1 MIDSA
6 NPEKGK
12 FMVPQDAS
20 WKKKVV
26 TPDRVFEE
34 IKPGMTIFLGT
45 GMAEPRTLVKQ
56 LMESNRANLQDLEM
70 IQLVSL
76 GDTVSIDER
85 YSRKYRLKTFYSGWV
100 ASTAI
105 TAGRVDLIPSRFSR
119 IPWLFKSGAV
129 HIDVA
134 FIQITPPDENGHASL
149 SLGVDVARYAMDK
162 AALVVG
168 EINENIPR
176 TLGDTFVHVNDFNY
190 LVQSTEPPIYLP
202 RWPVPECYDR
212 IGAHIAAIVDDG
224 SCLSFSI
231 GPLYEALAC
240 QLWNRKNLG
249 VHTPFFTDALMEL
262 VEGGVVTNRFKGF
275 FRGKCLASYV
285 MGTQKLMKWLDRN
298 PFVDFQPLDVVMDPK
313 NIGQNDRFI
322 AVLPARKADITGGI
336 ALHIGMGNVTAG
348 PGAVQELFAGA
359 ALSRG
364 GRTIFALPSRNLRG
378 EPNIVISIDDF
389 PNQFSN
395 REDLDMVVT
404 EYGVAYFSGRTVRER
419 AQAMI
424 DIAHPGDRAELVRR
438 AKEARLLYPDQIYFA
453 DSGHLYPSD
462 ITFTQTFKGN
472 ITVQFRAIKPSD
484 EEEMRRLF
492 YRFSDQAVYYRYFS
506 PIKSMPH
513 RKMQEYVNVD
523 YRTVMSLVGVI
534 KEAGG
539 ERVIAEGRYVRLKDR
554 PYADVAFVVD
564 EAYQGRG
571 IASFLFEMLIRIAK
585 ERGGIK
591 GFTADVL
598 ADNKAMMKVFEKSAL
613 PLQAV
618 LSGGAYELVIP
629 FVEEERE
636 GKKTRG

>member
-1 MIDSA
+1 MS
-6 NPEKGK
+6 
-12 FMVPQDAS
+12 PQDAS
-20 WKKKVV
+20 WKTKVV
-26 TPDRVFEE
+26 TPDKVFEE

-45 GMAEPRTLVKQ
+45 GMAEPRTLVKH
-56 LMESNRANLQDLEM
+56 LMESNRTNLQDLEM

-162 AALVVG
+162 ATLVVV

-202 RWPVPECYDR
+202 RWPVPECYDS

-240 QLWNRKNLG
+240 QLWKRKNLV

-262 VEGGVVTNRFKGF
+262 VEGRVVTNRFKGF

-438 AKEARLLYPDQIYFA
+438 AKEAKLLYPDQIYFA
-453 DSGHLYPSD
+453 DSGHLYPSG
-462 ITFTQTFKGN
+462 IAFTQTFKGN
-472 ITVQFRAIKPSD
+472 LTVQFRAIKPSD

-506 PIKSMPH
+506 PVKTMPH
-513 RKMQEYVNVD
+513 GKMQEYVNVD
-523 YRTVMSLVGVI
+523 YRTAMSIVGVI
-534 KEAGG
+534 KEASG
-539 ERVIAEGRYVRLKDR
+539 ERVVAEARYVRLKDR

-571 IASFLFEMLIRIAK
+571 IASFLLEMLIRIAQ
-585 ERGGIK
+585 ERGGIE

-598 ADNKAMMKVFEKSAL
+598 ADNKGMMKVFEKSAV

-618 LSGGAYELVIP
+618 LSGGAYELIIP
-629 FVEEERE
+629 FMDEEQED
-636 GKKTRG
+636 KKFKS

>member
-1 MIDSA
+1 MATMEPQWKDKI
-6 NPEKGK
+6 
-12 FMVPQDAS
+12 VP
-20 WKKKVV
+20 
-26 TPDRVFEE
+26 PDKVFEA

-45 GMAEPRTLVKQ
+45 GMAEPRTLVKH

-76 GDTVSIDER
+76 GETVSIDER

-134 FIQITPPDENGHASL
+134 FVQITPPDENGRASL
-149 SLGVDVARYAMDK
+149 GLGVDVARYAMDK

-168 EINENIPR
+168 EINENVPR
-176 TLGDTFVHVNDFNY
+176 TIGDTFVHIDEFDY
-190 LVQSTEPPIYLP
+190 LVASTEPPIYLQ

-212 IGAHIAAIVDDG
+212 IAAHIAAVIGDG

-240 QLWNRKNLG
+240 QLWNKKHLG

-262 VEGGVVTNRFKGF
+262 VEGGVVTNRSKGF

-285 MGTQKLMKWLDRN
+285 MGTQKLMAWLDRN
-298 PFVDFQPLDVVMDPK
+298 PFVDFQPLDVVMDPQ

-322 AVLPARKADITGGI
+322 AILPARKADLTGGI
-336 ALHIGMGNVTAG
+336 ALHVGMGNVTAG

-364 GRTIFALPSRNLRG
+364 GRTIFALPSRNKKG
-378 EPNIVISIDDF
+378 EPNIVVSIDEF

-395 REDLDMVVT
+395 REDLDMVAT
-404 EYGVAYFSGRTVRER
+404 EYGIAYLSGRTVRER

-438 AKEARLLYPDQIYFA
+438 AKEAKLIYPDQIYFA
-453 DSGHLYPSD
+453 DSGHLYPAD
-462 ITFTQTFKGN
+462 IAFTQTFKGN
-472 ITVQFRAIKPSD
+472 LTVQFRAIKPSD

-492 YRFSDQAVYYRYFS
+492 YRFSDRAVYYRYFS
-506 PIKSMPH
+506 PIKVMPH
-513 RKMQEYVNVD
+513 GKMQEYVNVD
-523 YRTVMSLVGVI
+523 YRTVMSIVGVI
-534 KEAGG
+534 QEAGV
-539 ERVIAEGRYVRLKDR
+539 ERIIAEGRYVRLKDR
-554 PYADVAFVVD
+554 PYADLAFVVD
-564 EAYQGRG
+564 ETYQGRG
-571 IASFLFEMLIRIAK
+571 IASFLYGILIRIAR

-598 ADNKAMMKVFEKSAL
+598 ADNKAMLKVLEKSPY
-613 PLQAV
+613 PLRAT
-618 LSGGAYELVIP
+618 LSAGAYELVIP
-629 FVEEERE
+629 FEEEEQQDRK
-636 GKKTRG
+636 GRS

>member
-1 MIDSA
+1 MTTMD
-6 NPEKGK
+6 PK
-12 FMVPQDAS
+12 
-20 WKKKVV
+20 WKERIVS
-26 TPDRVFEE
+26 PDRVFEA
-34 IKPGMTIFLGT
+34 IKPGMTIFVGT
-45 GMAEPRTLVKQ
+45 GMAEPRTLVKH
-56 LMESNRANLQDLEM
+56 LMASNLANLQDLEM

-134 FIQITPPDENGHASL
+134 FIQVTPPDENGRASL
-149 SLGVDVARYAMDK
+149 GLGVDVARYAMDR
-162 AALVVG
+162 ASLVVG
-168 EINENIPR
+168 EINENVPR
-176 TLGDTFVHVNDFNY
+176 TLGDTFVHIDEFDY
-190 LVQSTEPPIYLP
+190 LVASTEPPIYLQ

-212 IGAHIAAIVDDG
+212 IAAHIAAVIEDG

-240 QLWNRKNLG
+240 QLWNKKHLG

-262 VEGGVVTNRFKGF
+262 VEGGAVTNRSKGF

-285 MGTQKLMKWLDRN
+285 MGTQRLMAWLDRN
-298 PFVDFQPLDVVMDPK
+298 PFVDFQPLDVVMDPQ

-322 AVLPARKADITGGI
+322 AILPARKADLTGGI
-336 ALHIGMGNVTAG
+336 ALHVGMGNVTAG

-364 GRTIFALPSRNLRG
+364 GRTIFALPSRNKKG
-378 EPNIVISIDDF
+378 EPNIVVSIDEF

-395 REDLDMVVT
+395 REDLDMVAT
-404 EYGVAYFSGRTVRER
+404 EYGIAYLSGRTVRER

-438 AKEARLLYPDQIYFA
+438 AKEAKLIYPDQIYFA
-453 DSGHLYPSD
+453 DSGHLYPAD
-462 ITFTQTFKGN
+462 IAFTQTFKGN
-472 ITVQFRAIKPSD
+472 LTVQFRAIKPSD

-492 YRFSDQAVYYRYFS
+492 YRFSDRAVYYRYFS
-506 PIKSMPH
+506 PIKVMPH
-513 RKMQEYVNVD
+513 GKMQEYVNVD
-523 YRTVMSLVGVI
+523 YRTVMSIVGVI
-534 KEAGG
+534 QEAGV
-539 ERVIAEGRYVRLKDR
+539 ERIIAEGRYVRLKDR
-554 PYADVAFVVD
+554 PYADLAFVVD
-564 EAYQGRG
+564 EAYQERG
-571 IASFLFEMLIRIAK
+571 IASFLYGILIRIAK
-585 ERGGIK
+585 ERGGVK

-598 ADNKAMMKVFEKSAL
+598 ADNKAMLKVLEKAPYPLRATLSA
-613 PLQAV
+613 
-618 LSGGAYELVIP
+618 GAYELVIP
-629 FVEEERE
+629 FEEEEQQDRK
-636 GKKTRG
+636 GRG

>member
-1 MIDSA
+1 MS
-6 NPEKGK
+6 
-12 FMVPQDAS
+12 PQDAS
-20 WKKKVV
+20 WKTKVV
-26 TPDRVFEE
+26 TPDKVFEE

-45 GMAEPRTLVKQ
+45 GMAEPRTLVKH

-100 ASTAI
+100 ASAAI

-149 SLGVDVARYAMDK
+149 GLGVDVARYAMDK

-212 IGAHIAAIVDDG
+212 IGAHIAATVDDG

-262 VEGGVVTNRFKGF
+262 VEGGVATNRFKSF

-438 AKEARLLYPDQIYFA
+438 AKEAKLLYPDQIYFA
-453 DSGHLYPSD
+453 DSGHLYPSG
-462 ITFTQTFKGN
+462 IAFTQTFKGN
-472 ITVQFRAIKPSD
+472 LTVQFRAIKPSD

-506 PIKSMPH
+506 PVKTMPH
-513 RKMQEYVNVD
+513 GKMQEYVNVD
-523 YRTVMSLVGVI
+523 YRTAISIVGVI

-539 ERVIAEGRYVRLKDR
+539 ERVVAEARYVRLKDR

-571 IASFLFEMLIRIAK
+571 IASFLLEMLIRIAK
-585 ERGGIK
+585 ERGGIE

-598 ADNKAMMKVFEKSAL
+598 ADNKGMMKVFEKSAL

-629 FVEEERE
+629 FTDEERE
-636 GKKTRG
+636 DRKLR